1 MFFDALAPSSAL
13 QLIRFTDVDAFRP
26 AESLEDARSIPLDVA
41 NFAAARA
48 VVNLPACRIIVAR
61 SFARILDTAYRA
73 PGGMVILPMSDDL
86 RASSSG
92 MDLDSRFFI
101 ALRGNHDCHFVE
113 PQINHHALIMFSPT
127 LRDRGWFDRADAL
140 WVRIADP
147 VAHLYARQLVQDIL
161 RTASIAPRMFAT
173 TEAAAHLQEGLLLA
187 FDDLFRTNPLSE
199 RSAANAGARSAR
211 LVQRID
217 DYVAAYPTAP
227 IYTADLAGEFGVSI
241 RTLGGAVAKVRG
253 MSLHQYIRLKRLWA
267 TRTQLLRSGG
277 ASVASCARAQG
288 FHHLGEFAAA
298 YRATFHEAPSDTLA
312 RARSHTVAP
321 EQVLMNHVASAGQF

>member
-13 QLIRFTDVDAFRP
+13 QLVRFTDVDAFRP
-26 AESLEDARSIPLDVA
+26 AEQLEDARSIPLDVA

-48 VVNLPACRIIVAR
+48 VVNLPGCRIIVAR

-73 PGGMVILPMSDDL
+73 PGGMVILPMTDDL

-92 MDLDSRFFI
+92 IDLDSRIFI
-101 ALRGNHDCHFVE
+101 ALRGNHHCHFVE
-113 PQINHHALIMFSPT
+113 HQTNYHALIMFSPA
-127 LRDRGWFDRADAL
+127 LKDRGWFDRADAL

-147 VAHLYARQLVQDIL
+147 AAHLHARQLVLDIL
-161 RTASIAPRMFAT
+161 RTASVNPYMFET
-173 TEAAAHLQEGLLLA
+173 REVAAHLQEGLLLA
-187 FDDLFRTNPLSE
+187 FDDLFQIDPMSE
-199 RSAANAGARSAR
+199 RSALNASARSAK
-211 LVQRID
+211 LVQQID
-217 DYVAAYPTAP
+217 DYVAAYPTSP
-227 IYTADLAGEFGVSI
+227 IYTAELANEFGVSV
-241 RTLGGAVAKVRG
+241 RTLSGAVAKVRG

-277 ASVASCARAQG
+277 ASVATCARAQG

-312 RARSHTVAP
+312 RARQTGP
-321 EQVLMNHVASAGQF
+321 RAG

>member
-13 QLIRFTDVDAFRP
+13 QVTRFTDVDSFRP
-26 AESLEDARSIPLDVA
+26 AEALEDSRSIPLDVA

-48 VVNLPACRIIVAR
+48 IVNLPACRIIVAR
-61 SFARILDTAYRA
+61 SFARILETTYRA

-92 MDLDSRFFI
+92 MEIDSRFFI
-101 ALRGNHDCHFVE
+101 ALRGNHHCHFVE

-127 LRDRGWFDRADAL
+127 LQDRGWFDHADAL

-147 VAHLYARQLVQDIL
+147 SAQTYARQLVQDIL
-161 RTASIAPRMFAT
+161 WTASVQPQMFET

-187 FDDLFRTNPLSE
+187 FDDLFRMNPLSD
-199 RSAANAGARSAR
+199 RCAPRAGARSAR
-211 LVQRID
+211 LVQQID
-217 DYVAAYPTAP
+217 DYISAYPTAP
-227 IYTADLAGEFGVSI
+227 IYTADLADEFGVSV

-277 ASVASCARAQG
+277 TSIASCARAQG

-312 RARSHTVAP
+312 RARQTRLQA
-321 EQVLMNHVASAGQF
+321 F